1 MGNKCGAFLQSCPDA
16 PVLHVEKLSIWTGSE
31 VSGAQG
37 KLWDK
42 RLAGR
47 DEWGWSGRREQG
59 EERLRNGILTWCS
72 KARRRKHLNVW
83 TNWSGDKLWGEFRVK
98 LEAKKLCRACQ
109 LDCMG
114 NGKLLTAKVELNSS
128 DFLYYLYSALS
139 LRFFSV
145 RNLFC
150 SHGSLVIWFYVFSH
164 DGSMAGGDN
173 VEWMHMTFGSITPF
187 SVTKSLK

>member
-1 MGNKCGAFLQSCPDA
+1 MWSVPAELS

-83 TNWSGDKLWGEFRVK
+83 TNRSGDKLWGEFRVK

-114 NGKLLTAKVELNSS
+114 KLLTAKVELNSP

-139 LRFFSV
+139 LGSGIFFAHMV
-145 RNLFC
+145 RWLYGFMFLAMIAAWLGLTMLNECIWLLTALLP
-150 SHGSLVIWFYVFSH
+150 LVLQ
-164 DGSMAGGDN
+164 
-173 VEWMHMTFGSITPF
+173 
-187 SVTKSLK
+187 SLK